1 MPREFARSRR
11 VGEEMHRLLSEALQ
25 RDFSDPRLAL
35 VGITEV
41 EVSADLSVAKV
52 YYTPMQGSSEA
63 ETAGAALRSAAGRL
77 RHLLGSRMKTRVIPE
92 LRFAYDDSLD
102 RGERISAL
110 LAGSESSER
119 GGD

>member
-41 EVSADLSVAKV
+41 EVSADLSMAKV
-52 YYTPMQGSSEA
+52 YFTPMKGSSEA
-63 ETAGAALRSAAGRL
+63 EEVAAALGKAAGRL
-77 RHLLGSRMKTRVIPE
+77 RHLLGTRMKTRVVPE

-110 LAGSESSER
+110 LADSPSSGR
-119 GGD
+119 GED

>member
-1 MPREFARSRR
+1 MPKEFARSRR

-41 EVSADLSVAKV
+41 EVSADLSVARV
-52 YYTPMQGSSEA
+52 FFSPMNGSSEA
-63 ETAGAALRSAAGRL
+63 DEVAAALGRAAGRL
-77 RHLLGSRMKTRVIPE
+77 RHLLGTRMKTRVVPE

-110 LAGSESSER
+110 LAGAPAA
-119 GGD
+119 GTGDD